1 MSNNPTARQIDET
14 PKTTEWVTASNDGGG
29 CVYMRR
35 VGTTVE
41 LKDSK
46 TGNIQTY
53 NLLEIDHLLQGARD
67 GVFDHLVY

>member
-1 MSNNPTARQIDET
+1 MSTNKTIDQT
-14 PKTTEWVTASNDGGG
+14 PKNTDWITASNNGSG

-35 VGTTVE
+35 IGTTIE

-46 TGNIQTY
+46 TGNVQTY
-53 NLLEIDHLLQGARD
+53 NLLEIDHLLAGAKD